1 MGRPVHCGH
10 MPIRL
15 RDETYKML
23 AGAAAG
29 FVATVPMTVA
39 MELMHRR
46 LPWTQ
51 REPLPPR
58 KITMR
63 AMKAIGVRHK
73 LDESERLGLTLAA
86 HFCYGTGM
94 GAVYGPVSDRVKAPP
109 VVKGM
114 GYGLI
119 VWAASYLGIVPAL
132 GLIEPATRH
141 RAQRN
146 ALMIAAH
153 LVWGA
158 TLGLLTAWWSP
169 RVKNPVPTRAGRQR
183 DVRGRFVRA
192 AIS

>member
-1 MGRPVHCGH
+1 

-46 LPWTQ
+46 LPWTH

-73 LDESERLGLTLAA
+73 LNESERMGLTLAA
-86 HFCYGTGM
+86 HFGYGSGM

-114 GYGLI
+114 GFGLV
-119 VWAASYLGIVPAL
+119 VWAASYLGIVPAM

-158 TLGLLTAWWSP
+158 TLGLLTSWWSP
-169 RVKNPVPTRAGRQR
+169 RNAPMHEGVSGARQR
-183 DVRGRFVRA
+183 DSRGRFVRA
-192 AIS
+192 QAASMSS